1 MDETEFILFPT
12 PNTERPRRKK
22 QTILSGESKARG
34 VKEDSLKE
42 VSFEL
47 SLKDEQ
53 ELGRRTRDGLGV

>member
-1 MDETEFILFPT
+1 MDEREFILFPT

-53 ELGRRTRDGLGV
+53 ELGRRT